1 MGDKSRSS
9 KQHYG
14 MGLYIANTIVIQH
27 KGTLTLGNSRKTGGA
42 EVVIKI
48 PLGEASV
55 AEKQICRE
63 RKGLCCLPQR
73 KSSLPAE

>member
-9 KQHYG
+9 KPHYG
-14 MGLYIANTIVIQH
+14 MGLYIANTIVKQH

-48 PLGEASV
+48 PL
-55 AEKQICRE
+55 
-63 RKGLCCLPQR
+63 
-73 KSSLPAE
+73 